1 MEAPMPIS
9 PLKKVLLNDGE
20 PTGDFPPQE
29 MASQLKNTMDKL
41 RGAFFDANGRV
52 AYERMHTSEIYQN
65 FVELSR
71 NLKNMDLKELARRE
85 AKIAFW
91 INLYNVIVIHG
102 VIALGIRDSVKEI
115 WNFFRRVHYQ
125 IGEHLFSPE
134 DIEHGILRGNRRP
147 PYTPFRQFGR
157 HDPRLAYLV
166 HPLEPR
172 IHFTLVCGSSSC
184 PFIDV
189 YTPDKLEGELTI
201 ASETFVNSGG
211 AILDRTQHAIS
222 LSRIF
227 KWYARDFGATQT
239 ERLGFI
245 APFYFAEEDRLFI
258 ETHAAT
264 LKVTYQDYDWRLN
277 RY

>member
-1 MEAPMPIS
+1 
-9 PLKKVLLNDGE
+9 
-20 PTGDFPPQE
+20 
-29 MASQLKNTMDKL
+29 MASQLKNTMNIL
-41 RGAFFDANGRV
+41 RGAFFDPDGRV
-52 AYERMHTSEIYQN
+52 AYERMHKSEIYQN
-65 FVELSR
+65 FLELSR
-71 NLKNMDLKELARRE
+71 NLKNMDLNELARRE
-85 AKIAFW
+85 EKIAFW

-102 VIALGIRDSVKEI
+102 VIALGIKDSVKEV

-125 IGEHLFSPE
+125 IGGHLFSPE
-134 DIEHGILRGNRRP
+134 DIEHGILRANRRP
-147 PYTPFRQFGR
+147 PNALFQRFGR

-166 HPLEPR
+166 TPMEPR

-189 YTPDKLEGELTI
+189 YTPENLEEELTI
-201 ASETFVNSGG
+201 ASETLVNSGG
-211 AILDRTQHAIS
+211 AVLDRTHQAIS

-227 KWYARDFGATQT
+227 KWYARDFGATQA

-245 APFYFAEEDRLFI
+245 APFFFAEEDRQFI